1 MNSSINSLIGEI
13 LQVPGPNVGNGKE
26 REREVQGGRIQMHQ
40 VMMGKIKEMARE
52 ISVLGAEDVKEM
64 EEENKGEAKK
74 RAKIA
79 EFFTTLDEE
88 D

>member
-1 MNSSINSLIGEI
+1 M
-13 LQVPGPNVGNGKE
+13 QVPSPNVGNGKE
-26 REREVQGGRIQMHQ
+26 MEKEVQGGRVQMHQ
-40 VMMGKIKEMARE
+40 VMMGKIKEMAME

>member
-1 MNSSINSLIGEI
+1 
-13 LQVPGPNVGNGKE
+13 
-26 REREVQGGRIQMHQ
+26 MHQ